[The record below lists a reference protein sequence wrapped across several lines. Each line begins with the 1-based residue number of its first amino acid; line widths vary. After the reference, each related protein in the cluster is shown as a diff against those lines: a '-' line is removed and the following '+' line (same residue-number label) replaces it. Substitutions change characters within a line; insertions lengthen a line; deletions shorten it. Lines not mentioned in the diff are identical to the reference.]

1 MQLCKTL
8 TIDSF
13 AENDSLVIDEDRNMD
28 MSRRASDL
36 LTRGMNSYQ
45 GRAAEL
51 LVHMCTIPSR
61 RLEIYEFFTNC
72 CSILHDCVKTMPLY
86 YLNTESYF
94 DEELY
99 FRMLKP
105 LLSGMGPEALYIRA
119 NAIQWCFYHKNDVV
133 SNYIN
138 CIEHDF
144 SSHELLVQIYFYGA
158 VGGQNSEEC
167 EDRLE
172 KILAV
177 DNEDIVAK
185 IVEIAMKSYVYAEY
199 RDLSMKYLERYAM
212 DNREKVVNAYL
223 WYCNSLPIEAFDWYC
238 GIVKTNMGKKD
249 REIYNQ
255 LEYVKK
261 CIPVYPVQS
270 YKFISSQRYSDIDG
284 VNMVD
289 DEIVEIL
296 LEIYKKLSQDENED
310 AMNEILDLF
319 DEYIYRD
326 NRVLKNA
333 VSLLS

>member
-1 MQLCKTL
+1 
-8 TIDSF
+8 
-13 AENDSLVIDEDRNMD
+13 
-28 MSRRASDL
+28 
-36 LTRGMNSYQ
+36 
-45 GRAAEL
+45 
-51 LVHMCTIPSR
+51 
-61 RLEIYEFFTNC
+61 
-72 CSILHDCVKTMPLY
+72 
-86 YLNTESYF
+86 
-94 DEELY
+94 
-99 FRMLKP
+99 
-105 LLSGMGPEALYIRA
+105 
-119 NAIQWCFYHKNDVV
+119 
-133 SNYIN
+133 
-138 CIEHDF
+138 
-144 SSHELLVQIYFYGA
+144 
-158 VGGQNSEEC
+158 
-167 EDRLE
+167 
-172 KILAV
+172 
-177 DNEDIVAK
+177 
-185 IVEIAMKSYVYAEY
+185 MKSYVHAEY
-199 RDLSMKYLERYAM
+199 RDLSMKYLERYAT

>member
-1 MQLCKTL
+1 
-8 TIDSF
+8 
-13 AENDSLVIDEDRNMD
+13 
-28 MSRRASDL
+28 
-36 LTRGMNSYQ
+36 
-45 GRAAEL
+45 
-51 LVHMCTIPSR
+51 
-61 RLEIYEFFTNC
+61 
-72 CSILHDCVKTMPLY
+72 
-86 YLNTESYF
+86 
-94 DEELY
+94 
-99 FRMLKP
+99 
-105 LLSGMGPEALYIRA
+105 
-119 NAIQWCFYHKNDVV
+119 
-133 SNYIN
+133 
-138 CIEHDF
+138 
-144 SSHELLVQIYFYGA
+144 
-158 VGGQNSEEC
+158 
-167 EDRLE
+167 
-172 KILAV
+172 
-177 DNEDIVAK
+177 
-185 IVEIAMKSYVYAEY
+185 MKSYVYAEY